1 MDLPRGYAIEPNHL
15 ISISAFGIRSPSAV
29 RLAISRV
36 TPSYTCMKK
45 SPRPFTFEVKRSR
58 LASRTPST
66 FQRYVVAP
74 VGADVQ
80 NVQDA
85 SGSTSIRARDP
96 IPVRSEGR
104 ILPSL
109 LGEKVW
115 VEQPVLPAPAP
126 PEPLEACETLE
137 EPAIEPSPTVFEMVE
152 LPADRADEEPSRP
165 RRARRLAKTPD
176 DLPRGERWKRRLP
189 WVAW

>member
-1 MDLPRGYAIEPNHL
+1 VYCC
-15 ISISAFGIRSPSAV
+15 SS
-29 RLAISRV
+29 
-36 TPSYTCMKK
+36 MKK
-45 SPRPFTFEVKRSR
+45 PQRPFTFEVKRSR

-74 VGADVQ
+74 AGADVQ
-80 NVQDA
+80 DVQDA
-85 SGSTSIRARDP
+85 SGPTSVRARDP

-115 VEQPVLPAPAP
+115 VEEPVLPAPEP
-126 PEPLEACETLE
+126 PEPVEACETLE
-137 EPAIEPSPTVFEMVE
+137 EPAIASSPTAFAMVE

-165 RRARRLAKTPD
+165 KRARRLAKTPD

-189 WVAW
+189 RTAW